1 MFGKL
6 FERVI
11 LLYLIVSTNTLM
23 FTTLLIPGSQSL
35 DLMTDVYLDLM
46 TLQVAH
52 NILFII

>member
-11 LLYLIVSTNTLM
+11 LYLIVSTNTLM
-23 FTTLLIPGSQSL
+23 LTTLLIPGSQSL